1 MLPNV
6 PPKLFSL
13 SAVVVGYILIDDMTA
28 NEQNAVG
35 NWLMLVAQVLSTNAF
50 YRAVMKERGLEA
62 PVSTETG
69 RNNAFAFSGVGSI
82 NSSGD
87 KEETIQMLEKMLKA
101 IEKELDNIKNS
112 NWLSLKKSYNT
123 FKRKRWKYEKRKVNR
138 KIFAS

>member
-50 YRAVMKERGLEA
+50 YRAVMKERGLD
-62 PVSTETG
+62 PKGSTETG
-69 RNNAFAFSGVGSI
+69 RNNADTFSSSSS
-82 NSSGD
+82 NSSSSD
-87 KEETIQMLEKMLKA
+87 TPDNETVVMLEKMVRA
-101 IEKELDNIKNS
+101 MQTEIDNIKRNM
-112 NWLSLKKSYNT
+112 NL
-123 FKRKRWKYEKRKVNR
+123 
-138 KIFAS
+138 

>member
-50 YRAVMKERGLEA
+50 YRAVMQERGLE
-62 PVSTETG
+62 PKGSTETG
-69 RNNAFAFSGVGSI
+69 RNNADTFSGS
-82 NSSGD
+82 NSSND
-87 KEETIQMLEKMLKA
+87 TTDNETVVMLEKMVRA
-101 IEKELDNIKNS
+101 MQTEIDNIKRNM
-112 NWLSLKKSYNT
+112 NL
-123 FKRKRWKYEKRKVNR
+123 
-138 KIFAS
+138 

>member
-50 YRAVMKERGLEA
+50 YRAVMQERGLEPA
-62 PVSTETG
+62 GSTETG
-69 RNNAFAFSGVGSI
+69 RNNSATFAQGTNNENYNYDFNDI
-82 NSSGD
+82 NDSRQ
-87 KEETIQMLEKMLKA
+87 TLLMLEKMVNA
-101 IEKELDNIKNS
+101 MQKEIDNIKNQ
-112 NWLSLKKSYNT
+112 
-123 FKRKRWKYEKRKVNR
+123 
-138 KIFAS
+138 I

>member
-50 YRAVMKERGLEA
+50 YRAVMKERGLE
-62 PVSTETG
+62 PKESTETG
-69 RNNAFAFSGVGSI
+69 RNNADTFSGSSG
-82 NSSGD
+82 NSSPSD
-87 KEETIQMLEKMLKA
+87 TPDNETVVMLEKMVRA
-101 IEKELDNIKNS
+101 MQTEIDNIKRNM
-112 NWLSLKKSYNT
+112 NL
-123 FKRKRWKYEKRKVNR
+123 
-138 KIFAS
+138 

>member
-50 YRAVMKERGLEA
+50 YRAVMKERGLE
-62 PVSTETG
+62 PKGSTETG
-69 RNNAFAFSGVGSI
+69 RNNADTFSNFSG
-82 NSSGD
+82 NNTSSNESD
-87 KEETIQMLEKMLKA
+87 NETVVMLEKMVRA
-101 IEKELDNIKNS
+101 MQTEIDNIKRNI
-112 NWLSLKKSYNT
+112 NL
-123 FKRKRWKYEKRKVNR
+123 
-138 KIFAS
+138 

>member
-50 YRAVMKERGLEA
+50 YRAVMKERGLE
-62 PVSTETG
+62 PKESTETG
-69 RNNAFAFSGVGSI
+69 RNNADTFSGSSS
-82 NSSGD
+82 NSSPSD
-87 KEETIQMLEKMLKA
+87 TSDNETVVMLEKMVRSMQTE
-101 IEKELDNIKNS
+101 IDNIKRNM
-112 NWLSLKKSYNT
+112 NL
-123 FKRKRWKYEKRKVNR
+123 
-138 KIFAS
+138 